1 MMIDYLLLINMTLSA
16 ITAVSQNNVIGLHND
31 LPWHLPADMRFFK
44 STTMGHVVVLGRKS
58 YEAFGK
64 AYPGRTNIVITRQQ
78 DYTLPDAIV
87 VHSLE
92 EAIQKAKTIEQQE
105 IFILGG
111 AQIFGQSMP
120 LIDRIY
126 LTRIY
131 QDFDGDAF
139 FPMMDMKEW
148 KLVKDEKHDPDE
160 KNKYTYAFQTWERLR
175 SE

>member
-1 MMIDYLLLINMTLSA
+1 MTLSA

-78 DYTLPDAIV
+78 NYALPDAIV

-92 EAIQKAKTIEQQE
+92 EAIRKAKTIEQQE

-111 AQIFGQSMP
+111 AQIFRQSMP

-131 QDFDGDAF
+131 HDFEGDAF
-139 FPMMDMKEW
+139 FPTMNTKEW
-148 KLVKDEKHDPDE
+148 KLVKDEKHEPDE
-160 KNKYTYAFQTWERLR
+160 KNKYRYAFQTWERLR

>member
-1 MMIDYLLLINMTLSA
+1 MTLSA

-78 DYTLPDAIV
+78 NYILPDAIV

-92 EAIQKAKTIEQQE
+92 EAIRKAKTIEQQE

-111 AQIFGQSMP
+111 AQIFRQSMP

-131 QDFDGDAF
+131 HDFDGDAF
-139 FPMMDMKEW
+139 FPTMDTKEW
-148 KLVKDEKHDPDE
+148 ELVKDEKHEPDE
-160 KNKYTYAFQTWERLR
+160 KNKYRYAFQTWERLG